1 MCELHTKMN
10 GLFIELEGKEDQ
22 ILKLAQELG
31 LKEKIIVT
39 YWDIFEEWKKD
50 QNKEELRD
58 NIVFPDSYVSEIK
71 DFK

>member
-1 MCELHTKMN
+1 MN

>member
-71 DFK
+71 NFK